1 MAVRDNL
8 GVISAALGAM
18 AAVTG
23 LAYVVLRRRA
33 EVEVRTLGEGRARRY
48 PVVSGALAERVPGFG
63 PYIEKARTEL
73 STKDLR
79 RIQIE
84 TALTWTGRACAAA
97 DARKMAEANEYAH
110 EGIEHAA
117 LSGVPGLLDK
127 VREVLLE
134 HGVDL

>member
-1 MAVRDNL
+1 MGLRDNL
-8 GVISAALGAM
+8 GVISATLGAL

-23 LAYVVLRRRA
+23 LAYVVMKRRS
-33 EVEVRTLGEGRARRY
+33 EVEVRTLGDGRLRRY
-48 PVVSGALAERVPGFG
+48 PVASGALAERVPGFG
-63 PYIEKARTEL
+63 PYIEKARNEL
-73 STKDLR
+73 TTKDLR

-117 LSGVPGLLDK
+117 LSGVPGLLEK
-127 VREVLLE
+127 VREVLSE
-134 HGVDL
+134 HGVEF